1 MAMKK
6 RKKTTRPPA
15 PKLHFQK
22 IPVKVVKRRAVLDD
36 APAPDQ
42 PVNVIIEE
50 KTEPYSM
57 KVGGSTLGCL

>member
-1 MAMKK
+1 MAKKK

-15 PKLHFQK
+15 PKLHFQR
-22 IPVKVVKRRAVLDD
+22 ISVKVAKQRAVLDD
-36 APAPDQ
+36 APALDQ

-57 KVGGSTLGCL
+57 KIGGSTLGCL